1 MANRC
6 MKRRS
11 TSRILREMQINTTGR
26 THLTPVR
33 MAIIKKTRMTS
44 VGEDVEKRK
53 PSCTVGGNVRWCSH
67 WERVWRFL
75 GNENYHTI
83 QQFHFRDLFEGK
95 KNTNSKIRLLL
106 RVTAALFTIV
116 KLRKQVSSNGWIDKE
131 VALYLCKMDCMLFSY
146 KKEWDLVICVNMVRL

>member
-1 MANRC
+1 M
-6 MKRRS
+6 
-11 TSRILREMQINTTGR
+11 LVQQ
-26 THLTPVR
+26 L
-33 MAIIKKTRMTS
+33 
-44 VGEDVEKRK
+44 
-53 PSCTVGGNVRWCSH
+53 

-131 VALYLCKMDCMLFSY
+131 VALYLYKMDCMLFSY